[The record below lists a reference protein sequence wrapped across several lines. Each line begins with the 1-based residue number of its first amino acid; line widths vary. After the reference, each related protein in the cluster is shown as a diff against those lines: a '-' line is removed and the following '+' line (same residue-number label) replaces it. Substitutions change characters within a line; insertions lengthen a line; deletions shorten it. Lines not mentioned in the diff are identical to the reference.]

1 VNFVVD
7 DIAPGNQDSI
17 SSASVPDSCIDLRET
32 GCGSFPANSTCD
44 PSSTL
49 GSPSQTEKDKNQ
61 VGASANQN
69 TQVSEMINGSAK
81 NILSTA
87 QDLKETNA
95 SKGER
100 SSTPEV
106 NSVTDLS
113 KKDVADVNTEDV
125 DKMQSIP
132 VTETVKK
139 SSVSLVAV
147 YNPN

>member
-1 VNFVVD
+1 VNSVD

-17 SSASVPDSCIDLRET
+17 SSVSVTDSCIDLRET
-32 GCGSFPANSTCD
+32 GCGRFPANSTCD

-49 GSPSQTEKDKNQ
+49 GNPSQAEKDKNQ
-61 VGASANQN
+61 VEASANQN

-81 NILSTA
+81 NALSTA
-87 QDLKETNA
+87 QDLKENNA
-95 SKGER
+95 SKDER

-113 KKDVADVNTEDV
+113 KDVADVNTEDV

-132 VTETVKK
+132 LTETIKK
-139 SSVSLVAV
+139 SSVSFVAV